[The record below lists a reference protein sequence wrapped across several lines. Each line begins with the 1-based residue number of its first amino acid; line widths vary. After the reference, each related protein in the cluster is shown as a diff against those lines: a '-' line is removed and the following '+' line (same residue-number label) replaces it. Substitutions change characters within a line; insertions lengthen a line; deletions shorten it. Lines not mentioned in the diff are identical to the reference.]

1 MPGIDFEELKDQL
14 KELGLDNQLIEL
26 DLLRDKLVSAEGNV
40 CDLLCE
46 TQKKHEETI
55 HETTLFDERTYVRPC
70 EGCQNDDPLKHNGI
84 YCKIRDWGIFEN
96 DHKDKNGKIGK
107 ERCDIRFVDIVMKK
121 SK

>member
-1 MPGIDFEELKDQL
+1 MDGLKYVIPGT
-14 KELGLDNQLIEL
+14 
-26 DLLRDKLVSAEGNV
+26 
-40 CDLLCE
+40 C
-46 TQKKHEETI
+46 HEETI
-55 HETTLFDERTYVRPC
+55 HEITIFDERTYVKPC
-70 EGCQNDDPLKHNGI
+70 EGCQTDNPLKHNGI